1 MSSFIDERLLD
12 TIGYGTQVIPT
23 NAILRKQLRS
33 GVVRRR
39 ALRRNIREYAIIC
52 KLLNPADTSS
62 VVNAFMACQDGESFR
77 LRDRT
82 DYRVDNQVLA
92 VGTGA
97 EQTIQL
103 FKRYDFGT
111 KSVERPIRKP
121 VTGTVVITATT
132 PPTGV
137 TVDYTTGMAT
147 FTATASEAVRFS
159 CEFDVPV
166 MFADDQLPM
175 ETVISDGEGGI
186 LLAGDVSLI
195 EDITA

>member
-1 MSSFIDERLLD
+1 MSSFIDVRLLD
-12 TIGYGTQVIPT
+12 TIGYGTQVVPT

-52 KLLNPADTSS
+52 KLLDPEDNRS

-77 LRDRT
+77 LRDQT
-82 DYRVDNQVLA
+82 DYRVTNQVLA

-97 EQTIQL
+97 EQIVQL
-103 FKRYDFGT
+103 FKRYDFGN

-121 VTGTVVITATT
+121 SPGTVVITAQTA
-132 PPTGV
+132 PSGV
-137 TVDYTTGMAT
+137 TVDYTTGIAT
-147 FTATASEAVRFS
+147 FTATDGEVVRFS

-175 ETVISDGEGGI
+175 ETVISDGVGGI
-186 LLAGDVSLI
+186 LLAGDVTLI